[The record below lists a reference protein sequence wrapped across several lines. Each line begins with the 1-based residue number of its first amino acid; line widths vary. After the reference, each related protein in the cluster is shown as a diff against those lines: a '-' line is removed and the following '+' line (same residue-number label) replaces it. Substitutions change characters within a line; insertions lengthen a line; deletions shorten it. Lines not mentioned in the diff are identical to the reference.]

1 MPELDAVIALAREVL
16 VGRSPLG
23 REDTFLFDHS
33 VRVMRV
39 AERLA
44 RCEEAAG
51 WRLDRFAL
59 AAAALFHQAA
69 TARLE
74 EERRTSTVYAAATMS
89 AEDVKH
95 YSAELAGDRLRGR
108 LAPRQVELVQE
119 IIRRA
124 HDASTDLAEAKI
136 LSDADSLDDIG
147 ALGVWRDLR
156 RYCLEGRAIDDAVRA
171 WRKREEYGYWEARV
185 RDLFH
190 LATSRRLAEARLA
203 GARAFMEQLARE
215 RDGADV
221 PVARD
226 EHPQGG
232 GPAGEE
238 PQP

>member
-1 MPELDAVIALAREVL
+1 MPEIEPIIEIARDVL

-44 RCEEAAG
+44 SCREVRS
-51 WRLDRFAL
+51 WRMDRFAL

-69 TARLE
+69 TGSLE

-89 AEDVKH
+89 AEDVKL
-95 YSAELAGDRLRGR
+95 YSAELAGDRLRSR
-108 LAPRQVELVQE
+108 LPPRQVELVQE

-124 HDASTDLAEAKI
+124 HDATIDMAEAKV

-156 RYCLEGRAIDDAVRA
+156 RHVLEGRSVGDATRA
-171 WRKREEYGYWEARV
+171 WEQREQYGYWVARV
-185 RDLFH
+185 RDAFN
-190 LATSRRLAEARLA
+190 LATARRLAESRLGA
-203 GARAFMEQLARE
+203 ARAFMEQLARE
-215 RDGADV
+215 RDAADL
-221 PVARD
+221 VA
-226 EHPQGG
+226 EEA
-232 GPAGEE
+232 GP
-238 PQP
+238 